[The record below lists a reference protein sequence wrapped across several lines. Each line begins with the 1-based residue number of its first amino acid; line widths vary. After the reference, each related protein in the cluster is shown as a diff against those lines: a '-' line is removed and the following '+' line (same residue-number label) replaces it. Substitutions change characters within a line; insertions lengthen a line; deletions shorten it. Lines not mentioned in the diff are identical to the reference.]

1 MLRETKP
8 CRIFDVVGLLG
19 VFLLAGT
26 RSSLS
31 RRLNYFLLYML
42 LSCVFVAGNLHANVS
57 QASSASS
64 NHSQTDRSS
73 NTAAA
78 KPSSGELNDLRVLID
93 ISGSMKTNDPHNLRV
108 PALDLLVRLLPH
120 NTRAGVW
127 LFGET
132 VTPLLP
138 LRLADESWKKTSVE
152 ALSRIRSDAPYTNI
166 GAALE
171 RALDA
176 PTQLNNADKHIILLT
191 DGMVDVAKDRNVN
204 TQERQRILQQL
215 LPLLRDGNYRI
226 HTIALSKNADAQ
238 LLQAISQVTD
248 GIFATAE
255 TADELTPIFLRIFNQ
270 FAKQDLI
277 PIQGDKFAVDASIEE
292 FTALIFR
299 PENRSAT
306 QLKTPSGDLL
316 ESTHSLPNIKWFR
329 AEHYDLVTVMNP
341 EVGDWEILTGAATN
355 SRVSVISNFKLKV
368 EPLRTQITADTQVDV
383 EFHFEENG
391 KRLVSGDFLEVLE
404 TQIAI
409 GEAGDLHTLAKIA
422 GRDISPQGFYYFR
435 LPPLAPL
442 KQATLRLVVDGK
454 TFQREYVHEFQ
465 LNPTFFSSDYEFE
478 VVKTGDRANRV
489 TVRLLDDEFQL
500 IKIAVNISLNGRWLK
515 DVNGKV
521 DAQPSESTQAVLEWL
536 SDLPGNYAVDVVIEA
551 KNSQGVVYRE
561 SLPKIEYLVAA
572 PSVVNSVNEI
582 TKPKHSGAYIEWLV
596 GGILSFL
603 IAAIGVYLARRKNKA
618 ASLAS
623 TAPVV
628 TPAVDEIPALTDV
641 YELPPMNHTINSY
654 SKQYPL
660 DDLAQIDETR
670 ISVDISDESLDDKL
684 IDEMLFPLDDLSD
697 TDFDEP
703 KDIK

>member
-1 MLRETKP
+1 MLRETKFG
-8 CRIFDVVGLLG
+8 RLVNAVQMFDLFLIARFRFSFFHRFKFLSIPLL
-19 VFLLAGT
+19 LC
-26 RSSLS
+26 SL
-31 RRLNYFLLYML
+31 
-42 LSCVFVAGNLHANVS
+42 VAGYS
-57 QASSASS
+57 QADSSQANSVETT
-64 NHSQTDRSS
+64 QARLDRFSPE
-73 NTAAA
+73 
-78 KPSSGELNDLRVLID
+78 KPSSTGSNDLRVLID
-93 ISGSMKTNDPHNLRV
+93 ISGSMKANDPHNLRV
-108 PALDLLVRLLPH
+108 PALDLLVRLLPQ

-127 LFGET
+127 LFGES

-138 LRLADESWKKTSVE
+138 FRLADESWKQTS
-152 ALSRIRSDAPYTNI
+152 ASSLNRIRSDAPYTNI

-176 PTQLNNADKHIILLT
+176 PSQLTDAEKHIILLT
-191 DGMVDVAKDRNVN
+191 DGMVDIAKDRDQN

-238 LLQAISQVTD
+238 LLQTLARVTD

-270 FAKQDLI
+270 FSKQDLV
-277 PIQGDKFAVDASIEE
+277 PIQGDKFAVDVSIEE

-306 QLKTPSGDLL
+306 QLKAPSGDLL
-316 ESTHSLPNIKWFR
+316 ESTKSLPNIKWFR
-329 AEHYDLVTVMNP
+329 ADQYDLVTVVNP
-341 EVGDWEILTGAATN
+341 EVGDWEILTGAASN
-355 SRVSVISNFKLKV
+355 SRVSVISNFKLRV
-368 EPLRTQITADTQVDV
+368 EPLKTQITADAQVGV
-383 EFHFEENG
+383 EFYFEESG

-409 GEAGDLHTLAKIA
+409 GGKGDLHTLAKIS
-422 GRDISPQGFYYFR
+422 GREISPQGFYYFR

-442 KQATLRLVVDGK
+442 KQATLRLIVDGK

-465 LNPTFFSSDYEFE
+465 LNPSFFSSDYSFE
-478 VVKTGDRANRV
+478 VAETGARV
-489 TVRLLDDEFQL
+489 NKVAVRLLDDEFQF
-500 IKIAVNISLNGRWLK
+500 IKVTANISLDGRWLK
-515 DVNGKV
+515 DVNGEFG
-521 DAQPSESTQAVLEWL
+521 AQPNESTQASLNWL
-536 SDLPGNYAVDVVIEA
+536 SELPGSYAVEVVIEA

-582 TKPKHSGAYIEWLV
+582 TKPKHSGAYIGWLV

-623 TAPVV
+623 IAPVGAPV
-628 TPAVDEIPALTDV
+628 VDEIPALTDV
-641 YELPPMNHTINSY
+641 YEMPPMNHTINSY
-654 SKQYPL
+654 SQQYPL
-660 DDLAQIDETR
+660 DDLAQIDETKV
-670 ISVDISDESLDDKL
+670 SVDISDESLDDEL
-684 IDEMLFPLDDLSD
+684 IDEMLFPLDDLSN
-697 TDFDEP
+697 TDFNEP